1 VIRSSRRHALLH
13 LGGWASGLGIAASG
27 IVKLHAQEAAGRIIE
42 IEARR
47 FVFTPAQVSARQG
60 ETVTLALK
68 AIDFVHGF
76 SIPEL
81 GVRIDLM
88 PGRVVK
94 LDLRLDRPG
103 RYAYLCDN
111 FCGDGHEQM
120 NGLLIVAA

>member
-1 VIRSSRRHALLH
+1 LTGSRRHALLRF
-13 LGGWASGLGIAASG
+13 GSCAAGFGMAASG
-27 IVKLHAQEAAGRIIE
+27 MVKLHAQEAPRRTIE

-47 FVFTPAQVSARQG
+47 FVFTPAEVTARRG

-81 GVRIDLM
+81 GVRVDLM
-88 PGRVVK
+88 PGRVVNI
-94 LDLRLDRPG
+94 DLRLDRPG

-120 NGLLIVAA
+120 NGLLVVAA